1 MRIGIRIVMINW
13 VIWGALGLAIVLGF
27 GRQRLPVLGM
37 VALALVLMALGMA
50 WAAEYLTLMGLTCS
64 GVGLVLGWLLGR
76 QSNNTNIPSNDSE
89 SHLRWRSF
97 ATVVGYTLL
106 LFWSI
111 VMFLHWL
118 PGVFNQQVLDGVIAK
133 PDSVPFNLYLNLDKP
148 LVFFAWLLALPGI
161 LGQPRA
167 FDYRK
172 LLLILLATFSLLP
185 LAAGLGALRPEI
197 GLPTWWWLFAL
208 NNLLFTCVAEETLF
222 RGVIPQT
229 LAKRFGLIT
238 GLVLAS
244 VLFGVAHM
252 GGGILLVVFATLAGL
267 GYGAVY
273 ALTGRLWAAVLT
285 HFLFNFI
292 HLACFTYPVL
302 LVQ

>member
-1 MRIGIRIVMINW
+1 MING
-13 VIWGALGLAIVLGF
+13 VIWGALGLAVVLGF
-27 GRQRLPVLGM
+27 GRQRLSVLGM

-50 WAAEYLTLMGLTCS
+50 WAVDYLTLMGLA
-64 GVGLVLGWLLGR
+64 GAGLGLALGWLLGR
-76 QSNNTNIPSNDSE
+76 QGNNTDKPDNDSE

-97 ATVVGYTLL
+97 ATAVGYALL
-106 LFWSI
+106 LIWSI
-111 VMFLHWL
+111 AMFLHWL

-133 PDSVPFNLYLNLDKP
+133 PDSAPFSLYLNLDKP

-172 LLLILLATFSLLP
+172 LLLILLPLFALLP

-222 RGVIPQT
+222 RGVIQQT
-229 LAKRFGLIT
+229 LAKRFGLIS

-244 VLFGVAHM
+244 VLFGVAHV
-252 GGGILLVVFATLAGL
+252 GGGVLLVVFATLAGL
-267 GYGAVY
+267 GYGAVFT
-273 ALTGRLWAAVLT
+273 LTGRLWAAVLT

-302 LVQ
+302 QTQ